1 MELNLKKVS
10 NREDDTIHT
19 NHLHF
24 KISGNSVNHVIINT
38 LRRIILEELPGFAY
52 DSDSI
57 KIPENSSV
65 YNNDYLRN
73 RIENFPVVGLNLKLD
88 MDEYL
93 KLKFD
98 KHNEDNTETEK
109 QQEDAELNFSN
120 FNLLNFYLKKENLSD
135 EILNITTNDCD
146 FFLKGKKIENIYKNE
161 LLICKLKKNEKL
173 ELSAIVKKGLPMN
186 NAKYSPIGVCCYEE
200 KSNNDFIFKIENRN
214 QYKNKEIIIYG
225 CEILIKR
232 LEIIL
237 EKIVNKKFSS
247 DNHGTI
253 ILNNE
258 NHTLGNLISRGL
270 QEDSNIEYAA
280 YKLDH
285 LLINDVTIEYITN
298 GSKTINEIIDK
309 VIKKQIKI
317 FESIKSKIESI

>member
-1 MELNLKKVS
+1 MALNLKKVS
-10 NREDDTIHT
+10 NKEDDTIHT

-24 KISGNSVNHVIINT
+24 KISGNNIDHVIINS

-57 KIPENSSV
+57 KISANSSV

-88 MDEYL
+88 MDEFI

-98 KHNEDNTETEK
+98 KNTDTETEN
-109 QQEDAELNFSN
+109 QEDSEINFSN
-120 FNLLNFYLKKENLSD
+120 FDLLNFYVNKENTTDDILSV
-135 EILNITTNDCD
+135 TTDDCD
-146 FFLKGKKIENIYKNE
+146 FFLKGKKINNIYKNA

-173 ELSAIVKKGLPMN
+173 ELSAIVKKGLPSE

-200 KSNNDFIFKIENRN
+200 KSNNEFIFKIENRN

-237 EKIVNKKFSS
+237 EKIVSKKFSS
-247 DNHGTI
+247 DNHGKI

-270 QEDSNIEYAA
+270 QEDSNIEYAS

-285 LLINDVTIEYITN
+285 LLINDVTIEYVTN
-298 GSKTINEIIDK
+298 GSKTINEIINK
-309 VIKKQIKI
+309 TIKKQIKI
-317 FESIKSKIESI
+317 FEDIKSNVKSL